1 MVESPP
7 AFLVLRP
14 AICGRRTPPATS
26 HFFCS
31 GLEVLLPRLSLA
43 REHSLGDEIS
53 FGDLPR
59 SLKPA
64 VPMLEPGEFFSN

>member
-7 AFLVLRP
+7 AFLTLRP

-26 HFFCS
+26 LFCS
-31 GLEVLLPRLSLA
+31 RLEVLVPRLSLA

-53 FGDLPR
+53 FDDLPR

-64 VPMLEPGEFFSN
+64 VPMLEPREFFLN